1 MISSVVF
8 CPQAPVLIP
17 DLAQQAAPELDDL
30 RAACR
35 AALRRALPDGVRPVL
50 IGAGPEAAD
59 FADNARGTLAGFG
72 LALEVPLGSDAP
84 GPVALP
90 PALTVGAWLLRDAL
104 GADNRAVAYAVPPEG
119 RHLPHFADEQVGLVV
134 LGDGSARRTEK
145 APGYLDERAIGFD
158 AFLADVL
165 RQGNGAGLA
174 PRELEQ
180 RGASELL
187 VSGLPAWTAVHP
199 LIDTHTWAARLLYEG
214 APYGVG
220 YFVAV
225 WTRID

>member
-1 MISSVVF
+1 VISSVVF
-8 CPQAPVLIP
+8 CPQAPVLVP
-17 DLAQQAAPELDDL
+17 DLAQHAAPELDDL

-35 AALRRALPDGVRPVL
+35 AGLRRALPEGVRPVL
-50 IGAGPEAAD
+50 VGAGPEATD
-59 FADNARGTLAGFG
+59 FASNARGTLAGFG
-72 LALEVPLGSDAP
+72 LALEVPLGSDLP
-84 GPVALP
+84 GPAALP
-90 PALTVGAWLLRDAL
+90 PTLTVGAWVLRDAL
-104 GADNRAVAYAVPPEG
+104 GAGNGAVAYAVPPEG
-119 RHLPHFADEQVGLVV
+119 RALPDFSGEQVGLVV

-145 APGYLDERAIGFD
+145 APGYLDERAVGFD
-158 AFLADVL
+158 AFVADVL

-180 RGASELL
+180 HGASELL
-187 VSGLPAWTAVHP
+187 VGGLPAWAAVHP
-199 LIDTHTWAARLLYEG
+199 LIDMHAWAARLLYEG